1 MHLIA
6 WRIDPVIPARE
17 SVRVPSRSKST
28 ARSLMGSIVPQ
39 HGPMAVRRLSTH
51 LQERTLPE
59 IVRSPALEDEQ
70 SPEGPGMVA
79 RAALVLRDE
88 AADRDRVEYP
98 AGAEAGFGEE
108 PVQDG
113 REGATQPRG
122 HGHSEAL
129 LAPARDLGGQPIGH
143 GPAEQP
149 LQASKAL
156 ELQLGR
162 DAAQQLDE
170 RVVEQRRAELE
181 ARGH

>member
-1 MHLIA
+1 MHVMA
-6 WRIDPVIPARE
+6 CRIDPVIPARE

-39 HGPMAVRRLSTH
+39 HGPVALRRPRWR

-70 SPEGPGMVA
+70 GPEGPGMVA

-108 PVQDG
+108 PIQDG
-113 REGATQPRG
+113 REGATQPRV

-129 LAPARDLGGQPIGH
+129 LAPARDLGRQPIGH
-143 GPAEQP
+143 GLSE
-149 LQASKAL
+149 
-156 ELQLGR
+156 
-162 DAAQQLDE
+162 
-170 RVVEQRRAELE
+170 
-181 ARGH
+181 